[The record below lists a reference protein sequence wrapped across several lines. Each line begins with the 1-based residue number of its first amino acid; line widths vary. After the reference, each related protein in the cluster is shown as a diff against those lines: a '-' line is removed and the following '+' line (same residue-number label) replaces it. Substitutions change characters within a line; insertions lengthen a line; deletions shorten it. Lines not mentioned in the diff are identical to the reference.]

1 MNLTELLKQENIF
14 LADSFEDTDA
24 FYAAFAEFLHQKG
37 IIDDKEGIKRLFVK
51 RENVH
56 STAIGKGAAAPHIF
70 SPEFSE
76 FLFTVASIKEGL
88 DFKAQDEQNVYLV
101 FLIMSVEREVGK
113 HLKTLA
119 HIARLIKSTDV
130 VEAVKQA
137 TDAEGIFMAIKES
150 EAKI

>member
-24 FYAAFAEFLHQKG
+24 FYAAFADFLHQKN

-70 SPEFSE
+70 SKEFSR
-76 FLFTVASIKEGL
+76 FLFTVALIKEGV
-88 DFKAQDEQNVYLV
+88 DFKAQDEQKIYLV
-101 FLIMSVEREVGK
+101 FLIMSAEREVGK

-119 HIARLIKSTDV
+119 HIARLIKSTEV
-130 VEAVKQA
+130 VEKVKEA
-137 TDAEGIFMAIKES
+137 ADAEAVFMAIKES
-150 EAKI
+150 EAQI